1 MKYTSAQANK
11 RLKKLTDE
19 YVSLREKESRSREFR
34 AAAGEN
40 VEAVRPAYDYADTQ
54 CRLAE
59 LERCIRR
66 IKHAINL
73 FNATHTVGSM
83 ILVLAFSLCACG
95 GGKSAGIPGR
105 ETRRLMGTY
114 NWQDVECIL
123 FDKDNTFEIY
133 ISTGGEEYRL
143 VASGSYTVSAET
155 LCMQF
160 EGDSWLSGTAQE
172 YTYSLED
179 GKLLLK
185 EVGQSTINV
194 FEKVSEKCIPP
205 TASGSDADTEDLS
218 PLRDNIMVQTG
229 TSESVYGG
237 YISFPAA
244 YTSPENVTQEI
255 AEDVYTAF
263 ERFLK
268 DNVFPPDDAW
278 RTVAETEWYVV
289 PQDFG
294 VYRANLDIWMPSEEY
309 GTMHYEL
316 SGLVTFFNTQGN
328 YSVSD
333 FRIEVDC

>member
-1 MKYTSAQANK
+1 
-11 RLKKLTDE
+11 
-19 YVSLREKESRSREFR
+19 
-34 AAAGEN
+34 
-40 VEAVRPAYDYADTQ
+40 
-54 CRLAE
+54 
-59 LERCIRR
+59 
-66 IKHAINL
+66 
-73 FNATHTVGSM
+73 
-83 ILVLAFSLCACG
+83 
-95 GGKSAGIPGR
+95 
-105 ETRRLMGTY
+105 
-114 NWQDVECIL
+114 
-123 FDKDNTFEIY
+123 
-133 ISTGGEEYRL
+133 
-143 VASGSYTVSAET
+143 
-155 LCMQF
+155 MQF
-160 EGDSWLSGTAQE
+160 DGDSWLSSTAQE

-194 FEKVSEKCIPP
+194 FEKVSEKCVPP
-205 TASGSDADTEDLS
+205 TASDSDAGTEELS

-278 RTVAETEWYVV
+278 RTAAETEWYVV

>member
-1 MKYTSAQANK
+1 MPATHLQILEPCQKIRCEFLLYILVTLHTPGVVVFPEQQHLPHCLLITPERAGVQSLIRCVIVGVVQGVAAVFIYGVVK
-11 RLKKLTDE
+11 RL
-19 YVSLREKESRSREFR
+19 
-34 AAAGEN
+34 
-40 VEAVRPAYDYADTQ
+40 EA
-54 CRLAE
+54 
-59 LERCIRR
+59 
-66 IKHAINL
+66 
-73 FNATHTVGSM
+73 
-83 ILVLAFSLCACG
+83 
-95 GGKSAGIPGR
+95 
-105 ETRRLMGTY
+105 
-114 NWQDVECIL
+114 
-123 FDKDNTFEIY
+123 
-133 ISTGGEEYRL
+133 
-143 VASGSYTVSAET
+143 
-155 LCMQF
+155 
-160 EGDSWLSGTAQE
+160 
-172 YTYSLED
+172 
-179 GKLLLK
+179 
-185 EVGQSTINV
+185 
-194 FEKVSEKCIPP
+194 
-205 TASGSDADTEDLS
+205 
-218 PLRDNIMVQTG
+218 NIMVQTG

-255 AEDVYTAF
+255 AEDVYAAF

>member
-1 MKYTSAQANK
+1 M
-11 RLKKLTDE
+11 
-19 YVSLREKESRSREFR
+19 
-34 AAAGEN
+34 
-40 VEAVRPAYDYADTQ
+40 
-54 CRLAE
+54 
-59 LERCIRR
+59 
-66 IKHAINL
+66 
-73 FNATHTVGSM
+73 
-83 ILVLAFSLCACG
+83 
-95 GGKSAGIPGR
+95 
-105 ETRRLMGTY
+105 
-114 NWQDVECIL
+114 
-123 FDKDNTFEIY
+123 
-133 ISTGGEEYRL
+133 
-143 VASGSYTVSAET
+143 
-155 LCMQF
+155 
-160 EGDSWLSGTAQE
+160 
-172 YTYSLED
+172 
-179 GKLLLK
+179 
-185 EVGQSTINV
+185 GQSTSDI
-194 FEKVSEKCIPP
+194 FEKVSDKCIPP
-205 TASGSDADTEDLS
+205 TASGSDADTEELS

-278 RTVAETEWYVV
+278 RTVAETEWFVV

>member
-1 MKYTSAQANK
+1 MK
-11 RLKKLTDE
+11 
-19 YVSLREKESRSREFR
+19 RSF
-34 AAAGEN
+34 
-40 VEAVRPAYDYADTQ
+40 
-54 CRLAE
+54 L
-59 LERCIRR
+59 I
-66 IKHAINL
+66 
-73 FNATHTVGSM
+73 GSM

-95 GGKSAGIPGR
+95 GDKSAGIPSR
-105 ETRRLMGTY
+105 ETRRLTGTY

-123 FDKDNTFEIY
+123 FDKDGTFEIY
-133 ISTGGEEYRL
+133 LSTGGEEYRL

-160 EGDSWLSGTAQE
+160 DGDSWLSGTAQE

-194 FEKVSEKCIPP
+194 FEKVSEKCVPP
-205 TASGSDADTEDLS
+205 TASGSDADTEELS

-278 RTVAETEWYVV
+278 CTVAETEWYVV